1 MTVHVRMSRAAG
13 RLGAEERL
21 EAHPQYGET
30 PAVLNE
36 VVHGAGNP
44 DGFDIRITEL
54 PKGAALPLGRV
65 LLWDEVD
72 TGQPS

>member
-1 MTVHVRMSRAAG
+1 MTIHARMSRPAG
-13 RLGAEERL
+13 RFGAEKRQ

-36 VVHGAGNP
+36 IVRGAENP
-44 DGFDIRITEL
+44 DGFGIRITEL
-54 PKGAALPLGRV
+54 PTGAALPLGRV

-72 TGQPS
+72 TGAPS